1 MMLLVSVSLF
11 AQEKEDTDAK
21 CISMMKI
28 PLEGPDS
35 VFIPALVEG
44 GFVEEHPADK
54 EPDTYYFSGDFY
66 GIKANLE
73 VCVDEKTKLLSDVT
87 VTCGP
92 YRTHELFDR
101 NRKYLL
107 GKLLR
112 EWGNFTAKGDGS
124 LYLLNDYGY
133 IQESQILLDNGSN
146 SIRYFYLNS
155 TPYYKDAAN
164 LGLKGQVQEV
174 ITENPIMENDIL
186 HFDESLILI
195 LSDHNVKPEHLAM
208 PAAMARELPVYII
221 NGGFSR
227 NEAWGGACNQLDVY
241 TTILDLLKI
250 EAPWRGLGH
259 TLLTTDYQ
267 NSVSDDS
274 RKWDYSEWMI
284 SSNYFNQP

>member
-11 AQEKEDTDAK
+11 AQEKEDTDIK

-101 NRKYLL
+101 NRGTKY
-107 GKLLR
+107 
-112 EWGNFTAKGDGS
+112 
-124 LYLLNDYGY
+124 
-133 IQESQILLDNGSN
+133 
-146 SIRYFYLNS
+146 IRYFYLNS
-155 TPYYKDAAN
+155 SPYYKDAAN
-164 LGLKGQVQEV
+164 MGLKGQVQEV
-174 ITENPIMENDIL
+174 ITQNPVMEEEIL
-186 HFDESLILI
+186 HFEPTGRLVAEDLVDRKYNKYGYLMSASMLEPDGSKSLLTFEYD
-195 LSDHNVKPEHLAM
+195 SDDCLVKRTLVNPTTGIRSVTDYRYNTDFEITQQSYKTFNNENECLNSYTIKNDPSERDDYGNWTINRAQLTSWNKGM
-208 PAAMARELPVYII
+208 RTEILPV
-221 NGGFSR
+221 NQSR
-227 NEAWGGACNQLDVY
+227 V
-241 TTILDLLKI
+241 
-250 EAPWRGLGH
+250 
-259 TLLTTDYQ
+259 
-267 NSVSDDS
+267 
-274 RKWDYSEWMI
+274 I
-284 SSNYFNQP
+284 SYWEE